1 MKTKLNS
8 KTADKQR
15 SYTAISKEAKMALAI
30 GAAVNVGAVVHF
42 LYQKNKLKNNIK

>member
-15 SYTAISKEAKMALAI
+15 SLTALSKEVKIALAI
-30 GAAVNVGAVVHF
+30 GAAVNVSELVYF
-42 LYQKNKLKNNIK
+42 LPL